1 MTVKVIV
8 DWQTIRVKS
17 FSDRTEAFNYAQS
30 WREAGF
36 KVTVS

>member
-1 MTVKVIV
+1 MTVKVVI
-8 DWQTIRVKS
+8 DWQTIRTTN
-17 FSDRTEAFNYAQS
+17 FADRAEAFNYAQS